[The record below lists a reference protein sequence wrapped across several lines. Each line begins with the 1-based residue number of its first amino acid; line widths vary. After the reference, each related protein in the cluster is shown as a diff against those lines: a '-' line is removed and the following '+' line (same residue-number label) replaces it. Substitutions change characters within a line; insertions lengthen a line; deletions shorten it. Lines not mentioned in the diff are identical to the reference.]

1 MSGDELKALLGRAGL
16 VAAEHWRT
24 EEVLPARAAWRRITA
39 AAAHAASTP
48 TAHAPTP
55 TVRADRPDEIDAGWH
70 QLALTHGLFDADGV
84 FLIDVDGDRPARRP
98 RSWTRVRL
106 APGWALARVLAER
119 AGPQPE
125 FVTMPVGGD
134 LVLGVTAVADSGEVR
149 IIVVDRLADRVE
161 ADARAAAEETP
172 DERAAAWESLFE
184 EPSPSRRLRALWAN
198 GLGGNPAAP
207 DDLRIS
213 LLERSDYLSYLPQP
227 PAVVAAALAH
237 ESWTVRGLMAERQRG
252 LTGEQ
257 RARQILAEDDPRH
270 RATLVLLA
278 AGHRGA
284 ELPAPVLERLA
295 ADPSP
300 LVREQL
306 PGLSGLSGA
315 LLTGLAS
322 DPDARVRV
330 AACGPAWPHLDEEAR
345 RRLLEDPDGAVRA
358 AALLRRHEDR
368 PMPRSVFEAEGFTV
382 DAVANC
388 RLERDLAEWL
398 ADTRPEQRRV
408 LAGNPR
414 LHRELVLRLGADPDP
429 SVRFQASVHPVLTE
443 EERAGID
450 FPRDLIRRGLDWV
463 EDLRDD
469 PDALRRLAAS
479 AHPYVRSAVAR
490 VGRLPADVVELL
502 ARDEDRVVRLFLAE
516 SCADAPAEML
526 LSVWR
531 WWTGSFSHPD
541 VPHGHRNFPR
551 HDLLRYADDPSPRMR
566 RLALDDPDST
576 AELVER
582 FGRDPAEEV
591 RRRAASDPRLSAAS
605 AVRLLSDPHE
615 GVRYEAARHP
625 RLPARTLVK
634 LLRDLESAQEA
645 ARHPAIP
652 VAVMRRMAAATAER
666 VPR

>member
-1 MSGDELKALLGRAGL
+1 MTGDELKALLGRAGL

-39 AAAHAASTP
+39 AAAHAP
-48 TAHAPTP
+48 TLA
-55 TVRADRPDEIDAGWH
+55 VRADRPAEIDAGWH
-70 QLALTHGLFDADGV
+70 QLALAHGLFDADGV
-84 FLIDVDGDRPARRP
+84 FLIDVEGDRPSRRP

-106 APGWALARVLAER
+106 GPGWGLARVLAEQP
-119 AGPQPE
+119 GPQPE

-134 LVLGVTAVADSGEVR
+134 LVLGVTAADGGEVR
-149 IIVVDRLADRVE
+149 ITVVDRLADRVE

-172 DERAAAWESLFE
+172 DQRAAAWESLFAE
-184 EPSPSRRLRALWAN
+184 SPPSPRLRALWAN

-207 DDLRIS
+207 DGLRIA

-237 ESWTVRGLMAERQRG
+237 ESWAVRGTMAEWQRG

-278 AGHRGA
+278 AGHRGT
-284 ELPAPVLERLA
+284 ELPARVLERLA

-306 PGLSGLSGA
+306 PGLSGLPGA
-315 LLTGLAS
+315 LLTALAA
-322 DPDARVRV
+322 DPEARVRA

-345 RRLLEDPDGAVRA
+345 RSLLEDPDGPVRA

-368 PMPRSVFEAEGFTV
+368 PMPRSMFEAERFTV

-388 RLERDLAEWL
+388 RLEPDLAEWL
-398 ADTRPEQRRV
+398 ADTQPEQRRV

-429 SVRFQASVHPVLTE
+429 LVRLQASVHPVLTE

-450 FPRDLIRRGLDWV
+450 FPRDLIRRDLDWV
-463 EDLRDD
+463 KDLHDD
-469 PDALRRLAAS
+469 PGALRRLAAS
-479 AHPYVRSAVAR
+479 AHPFVRSAVAR

-516 SCADAPAEML
+516 SCEDAPAEML

-541 VPHGHRNFPR
+541 VPHGHPNFPR

-582 FGRDPAEEV
+582 FARDPADEV

-605 AVRLLSDPHE
+605 AVRLLSDPHQ

-625 RLPARTLVK
+625 RLPARTLAE
-634 LLRDLESAQEA
+634 LLRDPESAQEA
-645 ARHPAIP
+645 ARHPGIP
-652 VAVMRRMAAATAER
+652 VAVMRRMAAATPEH

>member
-1 MSGDELKALLGRAGL
+1 MTGDELKALLGRAGL

-39 AAAHAASTP
+39 AAAHA
-48 TAHAPTP
+48 PTP
-55 TVRADRPDEIDAGWH
+55 AVRADRPAEIDACWH
-70 QLALTHGLFDADGV
+70 QLALAHGLFDADGV
-84 FLIDVDGDRPARRP
+84 FLIDVEGDRPAGRP
-98 RSWTRVRL
+98 QSWTRVRL
-106 APGWALARVLAER
+106 GPGWGLARVLAER

-134 LVLGVTAVADSGEVR
+134 LVLGVTAAGGGEVR
-149 IIVVDRLADRVE
+149 ITVVERLADRVE
-161 ADARAAAEETP
+161 ADARTAAEEIP
-172 DERAAAWESLFE
+172 DQRAAAWESLFE
-184 EPSPSRRLRALWAN
+184 EPSPSPRLRALWAN

-207 DDLRIS
+207 DGLRIA
-213 LLERSDYLSYLPQP
+213 LLERSDHLSYLPQP

-237 ESWTVRGLMAERQRG
+237 ESWAVRGAMAEYQRG

-257 RARQILAEDDPRH
+257 RARQILAEDDPKR
-270 RATLVLLA
+270 RAELVLLA
-278 AGHRGA
+278 AGRHGA
-284 ELPAPVLERLA
+284 ELPAAVPERLA
-295 ADPSP
+295 ADASP
-300 LVREQL
+300 LVREQVPGLAGL
-306 PGLSGLSGA
+306 PGVV
-315 LLTGLAS
+315 LTTLAA
-322 DPDARVRV
+322 DPDARVRA

-345 RRLLEDPDGAVRA
+345 RSLLEDPDGAVRA
-358 AALLRRHEDR
+358 AALLRHHEDR
-368 PMPRSVFEAEGFTV
+368 PMPRSVFEAERFTV

-429 SVRFQASVHPVLTE
+429 LVRLQASVHPVLTE

-479 AHPYVRSAVAR
+479 AHPVVRSAVAR

-516 SCADAPAEML
+516 SCEDAPAEML

-551 HDLLRYADDPSPRMR
+551 RDLLRYADDSSPRMR

-625 RLPARTLVK
+625 RLPARTMAD
-634 LLRDLESAQEA
+634 LLRDPESAQEA
-645 ARHPAIP
+645 ARHPGIP
-652 VAVMRRMAAATAER
+652 VAVMRRMAEATPER